1 MDILGEGW
9 GVTWELKDF
18 IEAHRAVKASGV
30 FNFEG
35 CRIPIPTPIRYD
47 RIRESLGP
55 EASPKELRVLKLLE
69 FGFPIDCCSRFGIQ
83 KVQKN
88 HHSAVCHKAA
98 IEAYIEKG
106 IQSKAI
112 LGPFK
117 EQPIADLCFSP
128 LMSVPKEETSRRVI
142 MDFSFRRARQ

>member
-1 MDILGEGW
+1 MLLSVASGIMEIVGTGTTAGNGTCAGLARRQASLVSATGRPHMLAPVTSETRQSRSGSTSHMDILGEGW

-69 FGFPIDCCSRFGIQ
+69 FGFPIDLS
-83 KVQKN
+83 
-88 HHSAVCHKAA
+88 
-98 IEAYIEKG
+98 
-106 IQSKAI
+106 
-112 LGPFK
+112 
-117 EQPIADLCFSP
+117 CFP
-128 LMSVPKEETSRRVI
+128 
-142 MDFSFRRARQ
+142 